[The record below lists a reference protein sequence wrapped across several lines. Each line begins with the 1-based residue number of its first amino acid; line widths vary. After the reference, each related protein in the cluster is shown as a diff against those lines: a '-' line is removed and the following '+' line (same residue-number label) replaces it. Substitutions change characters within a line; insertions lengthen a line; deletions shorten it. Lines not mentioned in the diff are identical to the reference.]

1 MISEYLEFNVAR
13 FVKDCFE
20 KEKILPSLKAQLED
34 LDGQRGIDTSRD
46 KVQESAN
53 LDNVHNVAMLRIKL
67 ENRIED
73 CEKDIAALK
82 KAMKALT
89 PDEHEAVVICFNG
102 DSITRQRQERNIEER
117 TLFNRRKKALEKNN
131 HAFGF

>member
-20 KEKILPSLKAQLED
+20 KEKMLPSLKAQLED

-46 KVQESAN
+46 KVQESMN
-53 LDNVHNVAMLRIKL
+53 LDNVHKVAMLRIKL

-73 CEKDIAALK
+73 YENDIANLK
-82 KAMKALT
+82 KAMLILT
-89 PDEHEAVVICFNG
+89 DKEKEAVEIFFNG
-102 DSITRQRQERNIEER
+102 RNVEEQCQERN
-117 TLFNRRKKALEKNN
+117 LEKRTAYNWRKD
-131 HAFGF
+131 ALAKLLKVLGG

>member
-20 KEKILPSLKAQLED
+20 KEKMLPSLKAQLED

-73 CEKDIAALK
+73 CEKDIAALHH
-82 KAMKALT
+82 AIAALT
-89 PDEHEAVVICFNG
+89 EEEREAVYICFNG
-102 DSITRQRQERNIEER
+102 ESITQQRQERNIEER
-117 TLFNRRKKALEKNN
+117 TLFRRRKQALEKINR
-131 HAFGF
+131 ALIG